1 MVSLQFKLSSNQSIM
16 LCLLVMMILSSVNGF
31 RSCSS
36 CSASLL
42 DSKLPLLHHSHSS
55 GYPFYHHHSYN
66 HKLHTSSRLY
76 DIRGGF
82 VADTLSSFNLNVLSK
97 ASNYVLLN
105 PTNLFNALLASLACL
120 TLLLKYVDSKSTT
133 SQSMDTQLVKPAGVK
148 SLQFRFL
155 MVFWLMRMAG
165 TTLVTIR

>member
-1 MVSLQFKLSSNQSIM
+1 MIQRRSNQVIM
-16 LCLLVMMILSSVNGF
+16 LCLLVMIILSSVHCL
-31 RSCSS
+31 RSSSS

-42 DSKLPLLHHSHSS
+42 DSKSQLLHHSHGT
-55 GYPFYHHHSYN
+55 GYPFHHHHHHHHRSCN
-66 HKLHTSSRLY
+66 NKLQSSSRLY

-97 ASNYVLLN
+97 ASNYILLN

-120 TLLLKYVDSKSTT
+120 TLLLKYVDSTSTT
-133 SQSMDTQLVKPAGVK
+133 SQSMDTQLIKPAGVK

-165 TTLVTIR
+165 TVLQ